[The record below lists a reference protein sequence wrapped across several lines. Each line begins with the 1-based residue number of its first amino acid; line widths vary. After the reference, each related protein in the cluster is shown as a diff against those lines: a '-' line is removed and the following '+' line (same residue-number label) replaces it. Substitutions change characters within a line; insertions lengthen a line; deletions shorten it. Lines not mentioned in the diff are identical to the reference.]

1 VKAKGRKI
9 LHKVEE
15 LLNIVYF
22 QVASLLDKII
32 VNKEKNISLYHV
44 IALFIK
50 DLKKNHIQSEAN
62 SVAYNFMLAIFP
74 AIIFLF
80 TLIPYIPIDNLSLLI
95 INSFESLNLLPE
107 SIYEE
112 AVLTINDI
120 VNKPRGGLLSLGF
133 LTALFL
139 STNGMLALMRAFNRC
154 YKTSETRSNFTTRM
168 VAIFLTVIL
177 TLVLIFGVALIFS
190 GKFLQTYLAEIPN
203 INEERSYELIRIG
216 EYIAFL
222 FLFWIAI
229 STIYYFGPSLQNR
242 WRFFSIGSI
251 FCTFMALFAS
261 MLFAY
266 YVNNFGTY
274 NKIYGS
280 IGTLIGFMIWL
291 KIISL
296 ILLIGFEINVSI
308 QSAKRGIKVN
318 KTLVYQRFLV
328 KKTNEVA

>member
-1 VKAKGRKI
+1 VKTKFKKEVVLR
-9 LHKVEE
+9 KVEK
-15 LLNIVYF
+15 LLNLVYF
-22 QVASLLDKII
+22 QIASLLDRVI

-80 TLIPYIPIDNLSLLI
+80 TLIPYVPIHNLSELI
-95 INSFESLNLLPE
+95 INSFENLLPE

-112 AVLTINDI
+112 AVITINDI

-168 VAIFLTVIL
+168 IAIFLTIIL
-177 TLVLIFGVALIFS
+177 SLVLIFGVALIFS
-190 GKFLQTYLAEIPN
+190 GKFLHAYLAEIPY
-203 INEERSYELIRIG
+203 IDEEKSYVLIRFG
-216 EYIAFL
+216 EYVAFL
-222 FLFWIAI
+222 ILFWVAI

-261 MLFAY
+261 MTFAY

-291 KIISL
+291 KIISI

-308 QSAKRGIKVN
+308 QYAKRGIKVN
-318 KTLVYQRFLV
+318 KTLVYQSFLI
-328 KKTNEVA
+328 KKNKN